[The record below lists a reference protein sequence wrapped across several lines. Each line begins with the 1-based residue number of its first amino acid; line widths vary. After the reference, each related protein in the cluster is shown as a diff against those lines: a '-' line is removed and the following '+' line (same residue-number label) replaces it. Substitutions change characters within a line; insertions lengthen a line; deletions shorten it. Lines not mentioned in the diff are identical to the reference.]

1 MNQRPEIAILMRS
14 LDEMPHP
21 PRVLEMLGRQTLREF
36 TLSNVDSGSTD
47 GTLDVLERANPGRV
61 RRIAPADYVPG
72 RVLNEMVAAAP
83 EPIIVFLNADAVPTD
98 EHWLSRLVEP
108 ILAGRADATMSGQIA
123 RGDALF
129 VVDYDYRRAYDPKN
143 LKGDNEDFF
152 SAVACAFRRGLWEE
166 TRFYEEGYAED
177 LVWAAAC
184 RRKGARFE
192 LVPDSVVEH
201 SHNYS
206 LASLHRK
213 KYRHGI
219 VFARLYGKQPRAFR
233 QILACAREIIRDLLE
248 AARRGKWKTIPYNI
262 RYRTT
267 IHRAFHQGIRDGQ
280 GQPPLP

>member
-1 MNQRPEIAILMRS
+1 MKPEPRVAILMRS

-21 PRVLEMLGRQTLREF
+21 PRVLEMLGRQTFTDF

-47 GTLDVLERANPGRV
+47 GTLAVIEAANPGRV
-61 RRIAPADYVPG
+61 RRIAPGDYVPG

-83 EPIIVFLNADAVPTD
+83 EPITVFLNADAVPTD
-98 EHWLSRLVEP
+98 ESWLERLIEP

-123 RGDALF
+123 RADAYF
-129 VVDYDYRRAYDPKN
+129 IVDYDYRRAYDPKN
-143 LKGDNEDFF
+143 LKGENEDFF
-152 SAVACAFRRGLWEE
+152 SAVACAFRRSLWEE
-166 TRFYEEGYAED
+166 TRFYEDGYAED

-184 RRKGARFE
+184 RRKGGRFE
-192 LVPDSVVEH
+192 LVRDSVVEH

-206 LASLHRK
+206 LPSLHRK

-219 VFARLYGKQPRAFR
+219 VFARLYGKKPGAFR
-233 QILACAREIIRDLLE
+233 QALACVREVVRDLLE
-248 AARRGKWKTIPYNI
+248 AARCGKWATIPYNL
-262 RYRTT
+262 RYRMT